1 MDKYSDNHVKM
12 LCQWVL
18 AFSRSENWYN
28 AYAAKE
34 LISGNTKVCL
44 FLIPKD
50 PQGERSHGKQKS
62 DCRDI
67 PIEWA
72 KLIKSARID
81 KHCSQAELKS
91 LQQACFAAGINPKF
105 SCGALMGGKKP
116 HDTPPTNSV
125 DIAFDLFCIDDM
137 QGSSRLKIKQKE

>member
-50 PQGERSHGKQKS
+50 PQGKRSHGKQKS
-62 DCRDI
+62 NYRDI

-72 KLIKSARID
+72 KVIKSARIN
-81 KHCSQAELKS
+81 KHCSPAELKS
-91 LQQACFAAGINPKF
+91 LQHAAQHTRVKPIEDK
-105 SCGALMGGKKP
+105 AERIKVKK
-116 HDTPPTNSV
+116 
-125 DIAFDLFCIDDM
+125 
-137 QGSSRLKIKQKE
+137 